1 MVTES
6 DLFFI
11 HYYHIFR
18 ELINR
23 SDFASEDNYYLQN
36 VIPTQCVTESDMT
49 CYLMSAIRHMRRNNA

>member
-36 VIPTQCVTESDMT
+36 VIPT
-49 CYLMSAIRHMRRNNA
+49 